1 VVIVVEDK
9 NSAIEGSMFRDLT
22 WSKTEK
28 DVAKKIYAIA
38 CDKERSRILAH
49 VKKMAAGISDPEDIW
64 KIHDYLSAQ
73 RKQFDEKYD
82 YRYSILPLVFARLI
96 REGWLSE
103 ADLTGLGEDKI
114 GAIQCMLRIGR

>member
-1 VVIVVEDK
+1 
-9 NSAIEGSMFRDLT
+9 MFRDLT

-38 CDKERSRILAH
+38 YDKECSTILAH
-49 VKKMAAGISDPEDIW
+49 VKKMAAGISEPEEVW

-73 RKQFDEKYD
+73 RKQFAGKYD

-96 REGWLSE
+96 REGWLTE
-103 ADLTGLGEDKI
+103 ADLAGLGEEKI
-114 GAIQCMLRIGR
+114 GAIQTMLRIGR